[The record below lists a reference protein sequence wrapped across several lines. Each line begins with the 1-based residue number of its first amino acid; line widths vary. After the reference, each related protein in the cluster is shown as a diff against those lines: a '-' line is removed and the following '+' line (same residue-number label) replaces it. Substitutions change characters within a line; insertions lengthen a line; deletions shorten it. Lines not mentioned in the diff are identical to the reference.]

1 MSPLVGVDAPTLEIA
16 LKRAGYGVQPITDET
31 LAYQQNIADVFSTL
45 KLIPGKVTVAN
56 AR

>member
-1 MSPLVGVDAPTLEIA
+1 MQPVTDA
-16 LKRAGYGVQPITDET
+16 T
-31 LAYQQNIADVFSTL
+31 LAYQQSIADAFSAL